1 MKRPGLSTLAVL
13 LAGAA
18 AGSAAWLTGPPG
30 FDSIDGAEFAVAG
43 QNLAVAHPPSYPLY
57 LSLLRVFPG
66 GGYASCRALSAL
78 LAALCVPAGYAFLR
92 RRGSGRAAALAS
104 TLLLLT
110 SAPVLSQMN
119 CAEVHALALL
129 LCLAGLASSG
139 GRLGPYAASLSVF
152 GGHPMSILALPTGF
166 RRAGLSSIWFCLI
179 PASLLLYVPL
189 AAAGAWPVHYGRPST
204 LAEMAS
210 YMTMYGQRLSPPS
223 VLPFLEMAQSTG
235 PVTLVVLALLLA
247 FSGRPRPGELVSLA
261 LAGLAMAVY
270 RVPDPVATAWVLLIP
285 VWSAASR
292 GMGRICS
299 RGRPASVIAV
309 SAVAVS
315 AFSGVSGAD
324 RTSDGIAALLSRDM
338 MRSVPFE
345 AVYCTIGHDTFHAA
359 YLLALEDLRPDVI
372 PVDLYGNYFELRIA
386 SPLPSRIGSRPV
398 AATRAWDETGF
409 ELSGLIF
416 LPTGGGRPEWVRMD
430 IFGAD
435 CRSPDAY
442 AMDALAEAWARRAI
456 QSDGAERDACAGRA
470 LDLVRSPMAGERIGE
485 MLEQY
490 R

>member
-1 MKRPGLSTLAVL
+1 MKLPGPGVIAVL
-13 LAGAA
+13 FACAA

-43 QNLAVAHPPSYPLY
+43 QNMAVAHPPSYPLY

-66 GGYASCRALSAL
+66 GGYDSCRALSAL
-78 LAALCVPAGYAFLR
+78 LAAMCVPAGYAFLR
-92 RRGSGRAAALAS
+92 RRGSGRTAALAS
-104 TLLLLT
+104 TMLLLT

-129 LCLAGLASSG
+129 LCLAGLASAG

-152 GGHPMSILALPTGF
+152 GGHPMSILALPTGI
-166 RRAGLSSIWFCLI
+166 RRARFPSIGFYVL

-189 AAAGAWPVHYGRPST
+189 AAGGAWPSHYGRPST
-204 LAEMAS
+204 LTEMAS
-210 YMTMYGQRLSPPS
+210 YLTMYGQRLSPPS
-223 VLPFLEMAQSTG
+223 ALPFLETAASVG
-235 PVTLVVLALLLA
+235 PATLALLALLLA

-292 GMGRICS
+292 GMNRICS
-299 RGRPASVIAV
+299 LGRPAAVMAV

-315 AFSGVSGAD
+315 AVAGVDGAD
-324 RTSDGIAALLSRDM
+324 RTRDGIAGLLSRDM

-359 YLLALEDLRPDVI
+359 YLLALEDRRPDVI

-409 ELSGLIF
+409 ELCGLVF
-416 LPTGGGRPEWVRMD
+416 LPSGAVRLDWERMD
-430 IFGAD
+430 VFGAD
-435 CRSPDAY
+435 CLSPDGY

-456 QSDGAERDACAGRA
+456 QSEGAERDGCAGRA
-470 LDLVRSPMAGERIGE
+470 LDLVRSPVARERIGA
-485 MLEQY
+485 MLGHY